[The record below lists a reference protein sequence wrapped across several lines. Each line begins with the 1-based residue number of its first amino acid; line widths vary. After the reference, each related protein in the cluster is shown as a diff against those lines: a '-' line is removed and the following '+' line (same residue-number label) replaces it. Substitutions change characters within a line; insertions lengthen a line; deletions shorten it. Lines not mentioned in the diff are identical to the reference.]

1 METVKGSRR
10 GGTIVATLVLA
21 GLALAAGSGAWRHGL
36 PKLLLV
42 GGLLGVLVIV
52 WRRWRRKVRERFLD
66 AFRFPAS
73 LGRKLGQTYPHL
85 STEQVDLVTRELRSF
100 FRAANAAQG
109 RMVSMPSQAVDV
121 AWHEFIL
128 FTRGYRQF
136 CARGLGRFLDHTPA
150 EHMVTPVSAQQG
162 LRRTWLHACRFEG
175 IDPNKPDRLPMLF
188 ALDALLQIPDG
199 FHYVLDCSGV
209 ENALGIPAYCAS
221 DIGCGG
227 SCAADGIG
235 DCGSGHG
242 GGHGHG
248 DGSADGG
255 SGGDGGSGCS
265 SCGGGGGD

>member
-1 METVKGSRR
+1 MGTVKANGR
-10 GGTIVATLVLA
+10 GGMAVVV
-21 GLALAAGSGAWRHGL
+21 
-36 PKLLLV
+36 LLLV
-42 GGLLGVLVIV
+42 LGLVVGAGNEWRHWLPKALFAGVLLVVPGGV
-52 WRRWRRKVRERFLD
+52 WWAWRVRARERFL
-66 AFRFPAS
+66 ATFQFPAS
-73 LGRKLGQTYPHL
+73 LGRKLRTTYPHL
-85 STEQVDLVTRELRSF
+85 SSAQAEMVIRELRSF
-100 FRAANAAQG
+100 FRVAGAANG

-136 CARGLGRFLDHTPA
+136 CARALGRFLDHTPA

-162 LRRTWLHACRFEG
+162 LRRTWLHACRLEG
-175 IDPNKPDRLPMLF
+175 IDPNKPDRLPVLF

-209 ENALGIPAYCAS
+209 ENAQGVPAYCAS

-248 DGSADGG
+248 DGTADGG
-255 SGGDGGSGCS
+255 SGGDGGSACS

>member
-1 METVKGSRR
+1 MGVVRRGGR
-10 GGTIVATLVLA
+10 GGTIVVALLA
-21 GLALAAGSGAWRHGL
+21 GLALATGGGDAWRHWL
-36 PKLLLV
+36 PKLLLA
-42 GGLLGVLVIV
+42 GAIFGVLVVI
-52 WRRWRRKVRERFLD
+52 WRRWRATARERFLV
-66 AFRFPAS
+66 AFEFPAS
-73 LGRKLGQTYPHL
+73 LGRKLRQTYPHL
-85 STEQVDLVTRELRSF
+85 SAAQVDMVIRELRTF
-100 FRAANAAQG
+100 FRAAGAAEG

-150 EHMVTPVSAQQG
+150 EHMATPVSARQG

-175 IDPNKPDRLPMLF
+175 IDPRKPDRLPMLF

-209 ENALGIPAYCAS
+209 ADAQGVPAYCAS

-235 DCGSGHG
+235 DSSH
-242 GGHGHG
+242 GHGHG
-248 DGSADGG
+248 DGTSDGG
-255 SGGDGGSGCS
+255 SSGDGGSGCGGG
-265 SCGGGGGD
+265 CGGGGD

>member
-1 METVKGSRR
+1 MNAVKENRL
-10 GGTIVATLVLA
+10 GGMIAVALLM
-21 GLALAAGSGAWRHGL
+21 GALMLSSDAWRPWL
-36 PKLLLV
+36 PKLLLA
-42 GGLLGVLVIV
+42 GALLAVLVFV
-52 WRRWRRKVRERFLD
+52 WRKWRLKARERFLG
-66 AFRFPAS
+66 AFLFPAS
-73 LGRKLGQTYPHL
+73 LGRKLRQTYPHL
-85 STEQVDLVTRELRSF
+85 SAAQVNMVIRELRTF

-121 AWHEFIL
+121 AWYEFIL

-150 EHMVTPVSAQQG
+150 EHMATPVSAQQG

-188 ALDALLQIPDG
+188 ALDALLQIQDG

-209 ENALGIPAYCAS
+209 ENAQGVPAYCAS

-235 DCGSGHG
+235 DCS
-242 GGHGHG
+242 HGHG
-248 DGSADGG
+248 DADGASDG
-255 SGGDGGSGCS
+255 DSGGDGGGG
-265 SCGGGGGD
+265 CGGD

>member
-1 METVKGSRR
+1 MDAVKENRL
-10 GGTIVATLVLA
+10 GGMLVVALLV
-21 GLALAAGSGAWRHGL
+21 GIALMTGGEAWRHWL
-36 PKLLLV
+36 PKLLLA
-42 GGLLGVLVIV
+42 GALFGALAFI
-52 WRRWRRKVRERFLD
+52 WRKWRLKARERFLG
-66 AFRFPAS
+66 AFQFPAS
-73 LGRKLGQTYPHL
+73 LGRKLRQTYPHL
-85 STEQVDLVTRELRSF
+85 SAEQVDLVTGELRSF

-150 EHMVTPVSAQQG
+150 EHMATPVSARQG

-188 ALDALLQIPDG
+188 ALDALLEIPDG
-199 FHYVLDCSGV
+199 FRYVLDCSGV
-209 ENALGIPAYCAS
+209 EDAQGVPAYCAS

-235 DCGSGHG
+235 DCSSGHG
-242 GGHGHG
+242 GSHG
-248 DGSADGG
+248 DGDGAADGG
-255 SGGDGGSGCS
+255 SGGDGGSACS